1 MKFIFPQNYNF
12 KINLFCFIDYSTVIL
27 NLVWGL
33 IVFGIVF
40 FLIPNITMKIGVFI
54 ILFLPFALFSIIGFN
69 HEKTLYILMYLYKYV
84 SSPKLYLYSKKIRV
98 KS

>member
-12 KINLFCFIDYSTVIL
+12 KSKLFGFIDYSTVIL

-33 IVFGIVF
+33 FVFSIVYF
-40 FLIPNITMKIGVFI
+40 FIPNITMKIEVFI

-69 HEKTLYILMYLYKYV
+69 HERTLYILMYLYKYIF
-84 SSPKLYLYSKKIRV
+84 SPKLYLYNKKIN
-98 KS
+98 